1 MTSQSEKFWTTGRLI
16 ATLVVVALIC
26 AIGYVIFSG
35 GSRSS
40 TESRIV
46 LPGRD
51 LPEADRKKAPPDF
64 EIPTLDGRKIRLSE
78 YRGKVLII
86 DFWATWCPPCRKMIP
101 QLVRIATQHRDR
113 GLEVIGLH
121 IDDRGRSSQ
130 EDIRRFIG
138 QFGINYTV
146 GMASDEVFTAYLG
159 TEETAIPQTLV
170 FDRDGR
176 LMLHLI
182 GYTDADAA
190 KLDEAVGRALLKKGD
205 SAM

>member
-1 MTSQSEKFWTTGRLI
+1 MKNQSEKFWTTGRLM
-16 ATLVVVALIC
+16 ATVVVATLLC

-35 GSRSS
+35 GSRYS
-40 TESRIV
+40 TRARIV

-64 EIPTLDGRKIRLSE
+64 EIPTLDGKKIRLSE
-78 YRGKVLII
+78 YRGKVLIV

-101 QLVRIATQHRDR
+101 QLVRIVNQHRNR
-113 GLEVIGLH
+113 GVEVIGLH
-121 IDDRGRSSQ
+121 IDDRGRSST
-130 EDIRRFIG
+130 EDINEFIG

-146 GMASDEVFTAYLG
+146 GIASDEVFTAYLG
-159 TEETAIPQTLV
+159 AEETAIPQTLV

-182 GYTDADAA
+182 GYTEADAA
-190 KLDEAVGRALLKKGD
+190 RLDEAVGRATLKK
-205 SAM
+205 